1 MRRAIVLLFA
11 ALAGGLSPSYA
22 QQPGDRIRLK
32 TDSNPS
38 AWLTGILVTE
48 GADSMRVELAGHA
61 PVAVARGAVR
71 QLEVSRSQ
79 RRAVGPGAIQGAAWG
94 SLIGA
99 VVAARGM
106 AKPCALHTAA
116 AAVCGEKRILVGS
129 GLGLTLGALVGAAIG
144 SLIKTERWE
153 ATSLPLPQVV
163 VTPRGTGLALAV
175 AF

>member
-11 ALAGGLSPSYA
+11 ALVGGLSPFYA

-38 AWLTGILVTE
+38 AWLTGVLIRQ
-48 GADSMRVELAGHA
+48 GADSLRVEPAGH
-61 PVAVARGAVR
+61 VRSVARGEVR
-71 QLEVSRSQ
+71 QLEVSRGQ
-79 RRAVGPGAIQGAAWG
+79 RRAYGTGAIHGADWG

-99 VVAARGM
+99 VLAARGM
-106 AKPCALHTAA
+106 AKPCALYTAA
-116 AAVCGEKRILVGS
+116 AAVCAEKRILVGS
-129 GLGLTLGALVGAAIG
+129 GLGGALGALVGAAIG
-144 SLIKTERWE
+144 SRFKTERWE
-153 ATSLPLPQVV
+153 AASLPRPQIV